1 MPYTMKGNSIFKAGP
16 DGEAVGDAVATCDS
30 PEECKAK
37 MDEMNK
43 SAASESANPRARTG
57 YFGELMDLAE
67 ATVADDHRSVRVT
80 LIKPGWSANSRYYS
94 KKLLGESAAKFEGT
108 KAYYDHPSKDE
119 LKARPERSVR
129 DVAGWYQDVR
139 QESDGRLT
147 ASLNVID
154 DKAMSLIETAVT
166 KNPGLIGLSI
176 NALGRTV
183 MGEADGKKG
192 IIVEAIEKANST
204 DIVTTPAAGGR
215 FDTLMASN
223 SDEFTSDLLK
233 AMPID
238 ELKETL
244 RAARPDLVEAWQK
257 EWKTPR
263 DTGALVSAREEID
276 ALKET
281 VERLSEES
289 RVAKEAKDAAE
300 AKEAETLRHATADR
314 LLKEVK
320 LPKEWAES
328 IADEVK
334 ALPDEAAMKAVIE
347 REEKKA
353 ALLPTPK
360 LAPKGAGAAV
370 STPVTESKV
379 PMVITTLLGATYTE
393 AQRKATS
400 PAAFREATKQRLA
413 YEQAQLR
420 ENK

>member
-1 MPYTMKGNSIFKAGP
+1 MYVLKGNAIFKKGD
-16 DGEAVGDAVATCDS
+16 DGEATGDAVATFDN
-30 PEECKAK
+30 PEDAKAK
-37 MDEMNK
+37 LSELNG
-43 SAASESANPRARTG
+43 AAAKESANPRARTG

-67 ATVADDHRSVRVT
+67 ATVDSAARAVRVT

-94 KKLLGESAAKFEGT
+94 KKLLGESAPKFEGT

-119 LKARPERSVR
+119 LKSRPERSVR

-139 QESDGRLT
+139 QETDGRLT

-192 IIVEAIEKANST
+192 VIVEAIEKANST

-223 SDEFTSDLLK
+223 SDEFTADLLK

-238 ELKETL
+238 ELKEVL
-244 RAARPDLVEAWQK
+244 NGVRPDLVEAWKK

-263 DTGALVSAREEID
+263 DTEALASARDENES
-276 ALKET
+276 LKET
-281 VERLSEES
+281 VARLAEES
-289 RVAKEAKDAAE
+289 RVNKEARDAAE
-300 AKEAETLRHATADR
+300 AKEAETARHATADR

-320 LPKEWAES
+320 LPKEWTET
-328 IADEVK
+328 IREEVK
-334 ALPDEAAMKAVIE
+334 ALPDEAAMRTVIA
-347 REEKKA
+347 REEAKA

-370 STPVTESKV
+370 SAPVTESKTPV
-379 PMVITTLLGATYTE
+379 YVSSILGGNFTE
-393 AQRKATS
+393 AQRQATNVRQYQE
-400 PAAFREATKQRLA
+400 ATRARREAEAKAKTI
-413 YEQAQLR
+413 
-420 ENK
+420 